1 MEKTIGQIR
10 RKIILKIV
18 DNIDV
23 NFSLMQ
29 DEEKQV
35 FIYLEFAVCV

>member
-1 MEKTIGQIR
+1 MEETIGQIR
-10 RKIILKIV
+10 RKITLKIV

>member
-10 RKIILKIV
+10 RKITLKIV

-35 FIYLEFAVCV
+35 FIYLEFALCV

>member
-1 MEKTIGQIR
+1 MEETIGQFR
-10 RKIILKIV
+10 RKITLKIV

-35 FIYLEFAVCV
+35 FIYLEFAVFV

>member
-1 MEKTIGQIR
+1 MEETIGQIR
-10 RKIILKIV
+10 RKITLKIV

-35 FIYLEFAVCV
+35 FIYLEFALCV

>member
-1 MEKTIGQIR
+1 MEETIGQIR

>member
-10 RKIILKIV
+10 RKITLKIV

>member
-1 MEKTIGQIR
+1 MEETIGQIR

-35 FIYLEFAVCV
+35 FIYLEFALCV

>member
-1 MEKTIGQIR
+1 MEETIGQFR
-10 RKIILKIV
+10 RKITLKIV

-29 DEEKQV
+29 DDEKQV
-35 FIYLEFAVCV
+35 FIYLEFAVFV